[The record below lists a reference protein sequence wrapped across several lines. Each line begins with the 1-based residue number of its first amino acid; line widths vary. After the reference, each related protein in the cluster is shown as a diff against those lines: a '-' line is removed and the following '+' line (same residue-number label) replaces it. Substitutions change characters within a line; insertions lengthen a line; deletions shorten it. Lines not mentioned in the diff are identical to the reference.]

1 MSRFEDLALAVR
13 DAIKYCCYDEERNI
27 VDLSNRKLNENEGY
41 FYVVLAHYLKEYGF
55 IKKGDFD
62 ETLGVRIAFDKL
74 KKHARERNLRLLI
87 EDLML
92 NPELCGFFCDQLE
105 EYNWVYKK

>member
-13 DAIKYCCYDEERNI
+13 DAIRYCCYDEERNI
-27 VDLSNRKLNENEGY
+27 VDLRDSNLKKDKGY

-62 ETLGVRIAFDKL
+62 ETRGIRTAFNEL
-74 KKHARERNLRLLI
+74 KKHAIEKNLRLLI

-92 NPELCGFFCDQLE
+92 NPELCGFFCDQLGK
-105 EYNWVYKK
+105 YNWVYKK